1 MTRNVRALALSFLA
15 AWSLGTAAFAQ
26 QPAPTEPQRGDFGEE
41 VQVNEVLLDVLVTD
55 AKGNAILGLKPE
67 DFVVTED
74 GKPVDLTG
82 VTFYSHNVLVESDQ
96 DIAAKGLNVDRTPED
111 RYFVLFFHDQKA
123 AAADAPFLL
132 TQQLEANQHVRKWV
146 GELLPNDWVAVV
158 SYDVKLKVHQDF
170 TRDKQAVVRGLGD
183 AMKGKDNENQWP
195 SRTPDKSAGPSLIAS
210 LPRGKELRN
219 ETTTVFDGLRLV
231 AEAAGETRGRKN
243 LLLFTSGGGFGRVN
257 NFGQATPDPRYYPE
271 MVQELND
278 NNIAVYPIDLT
289 ANSQHPMADVM
300 SRLADETGG
309 QYLYHFTNFTTPLR
323 RVAEE
328 NGGYYLLSYTS
339 QHPAGK
345 KGFQKVEVD
354 TKDPSLRLRTRQGY
368 SYGAQ
373 AEGSG
378 R

>member
-1 MTRNVRALALSFLA
+1 MTRNIRALALSLVA

-26 QPAPTEPQRGDFGEE
+26 QPAEPRRGDFGEE

-55 AKGNAILGLKPE
+55 ARGNAILGLKAD
-67 DFVVTED
+67 DFVVKED

-96 DIAAKGLNVDRTPED
+96 DIAAKGLNVDRVPED
-111 RYFVLFFHDQKA
+111 RYFVLFLHDR
-123 AAADAPFLL
+123 L
-132 TQQLEANQHVRKWV
+132 TQQLAANQHVAKWV

-158 SYDVKLKVHQDF
+158 SYDFKLKVHQDF

-210 LPRGKELRN
+210 LPRGKALRA
-219 ETTTVFDGLRLV
+219 ETKTVFDGLRLL

-257 NFGQATPDPRYYPE
+257 SFGQATPDPRYYPD
-271 MVQELND
+271 MVQALND
-278 NNIAVYPIDLT
+278 NNVAVYPIDLLAT
-289 ANSQHPMADVM
+289 SQHPMADVM

-323 RVAEE
+323 QVAEE

-345 KGFQKVEVD
+345 RGFQKVEID
-354 TKDPSLRLRTRQGY
+354 TKDPSLRIRTRQGY

-373 AEGSG
+373 AENGSG